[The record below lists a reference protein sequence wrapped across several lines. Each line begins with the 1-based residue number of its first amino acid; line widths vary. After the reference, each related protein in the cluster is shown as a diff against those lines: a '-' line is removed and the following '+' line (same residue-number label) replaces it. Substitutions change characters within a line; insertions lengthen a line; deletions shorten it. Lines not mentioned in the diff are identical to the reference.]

1 MNPTARSRTRTILA
15 PIVFGV
21 VALLLWQWF
30 VTARDIQPY
39 VLPSPSAIWEQ
50 FTGSLDIIRD
60 AAITTAKN
68 ALIGL
73 IIGSFFGVAWAAL
86 AAAVRPIEQ
95 MAAPVVVA
103 LSVIPIVALAPVL
116 YAMFGA
122 AAQTGRVLVA
132 AIAAF
137 VPVYLNSLRGLRTVA
152 PLHRD
157 LMRSYAASPWQATR
171 TVTLPG
177 AAPFIFTGIR
187 IASSVAVIS
196 ALIAEYFGG
205 PLDGLGISITSAVS
219 SSRYSLAWAFV
230 LGSVVI
236 GLLFYCVTYALEA
249 LVTRHRT

>member
-1 MNPTARSRTRTILA
+1 MSRDRLRTVLA
-15 PIVFGV
+15 PVVFGV
-21 VALLLWQWF
+21 VVLAAWQWL

-39 VLPSPSAIWEQ
+39 VLPSPSAIWQQ

-60 AAITTAKN
+60 AAITTAQN
-68 ALIGL
+68 ALLGLVIGTV
-73 IIGSFFGVAWAAL
+73 FGIAWAAL
-86 AAAVRPIEQ
+86 GAAVRPVEQ
-95 MAAPVVVA
+95 MLAPIVVA

-137 VPVYLNSLRGLRTVA
+137 VPVYLNALRGLRTVA
-152 PLHRD
+152 PIHRD
-157 LMRSYAASPWQATR
+157 LMRSYAATPWQATR
-171 TVTLPG
+171 SVTLPG
-177 AAPFIFTGIR
+177 AVPFVFTGIR

-230 LGSVVI
+230 LGAVVI
-236 GLLFYCVTYALEA
+236 GLVFYCVTYGLEA
-249 LVTRHRT
+249 LATRHRI

>member
-1 MNPTARSRTRTILA
+1 MTRALRARVRTVLA
-15 PIVFGV
+15 PLVFGV
-21 VALLLWQWF
+21 LAVALWQWF

-39 VLPSPSAIWEQ
+39 VLPSPSAIWGQ
-50 FTGSLDIIRD
+50 FADNLDIIRD
-60 AAITTAKN
+60 AAITTAEN
-68 ALIGL
+68 ALLGL
-73 IIGSFFGVAWAAL
+73 IIGTAFGIAWAAL
-86 AAAVRPIEQ
+86 GAASRPVEQ
-95 MAAPVVVA
+95 MAAPIVVA

-137 VPVYLNSLRGLRTVA
+137 VPVYVNALRGLRTVS
-152 PLHRD
+152 PIHRD
-157 LMRSYAASPWQATR
+157 LMRSYAANPWQATR
-171 TVTLPG
+171 SVTLPG
-177 AAPFIFTGIR
+177 AVPFVFTGIR

-230 LGSVVI
+230 LGAVII

-249 LVTRHRT
+249 VVTRHRT

>member
-1 MNPTARSRTRTILA
+1 MNPTLRSRLRVVLA
-15 PIVFGV
+15 PLVFGV
-21 VALLLWQWF
+21 VALLLWQWL

-50 FTGSLDIIRD
+50 FTGNLDIIRD

-68 ALIGL
+68 ALLGL
-73 IIGSFFGVAWAAL
+73 VIGSFFGIAWAAL

-137 VPVYLNSLRGLRTVA
+137 VPVYINSLRGLRTVA

-157 LMRSYAASPWQATR
+157 LMRSYAATGWQATR
-171 TVTLPG
+171 AVTLPG
-177 AAPFIFTGIR
+177 AVPFIFTGIR

-249 LVTRHRT
+249 LVTRHRA

>member
-1 MNPTARSRTRTILA
+1 MNPALRSRLRVVLA
-15 PIVFGV
+15 PVLFGV

-30 VTARDIQPY
+30 VTARNIQPY

-50 FTGSLDIIRD
+50 FTGNLDIIRD

-68 ALIGL
+68 ALLGL
-73 IIGSFFGVAWAAL
+73 IIGSFFGIGWAAI
-86 AAAVRPIEQ
+86 AAAIRPVEQ

-132 AIAAF
+132 AIAVF
-137 VPVYLNSLRGLRTVA
+137 VPVYVNSLRGLRTVA

-157 LMRSYAASPWQATR
+157 LMRSYAATGWQATR

-177 AAPFIFTGIR
+177 AVPFIFTGIR

-249 LVTRHRT
+249 LVTRHRA

>member
-1 MNPTARSRTRTILA
+1 MSARLRVVLA
-15 PIVFGV
+15 PVIFGV
-21 VALLLWQWF
+21 VALLLWQWL
-30 VTARDIQPY
+30 VTAKDIQPY
-39 VLPSPSAIWEQ
+39 VLPSPSAIWGQ
-50 FTGSLDIIRD
+50 FSDNLGIIRD

-68 ALIGL
+68 ALLGL
-73 IIGSFFGVAWAAL
+73 IIGTFFGIVWAAL

-95 MAAPVVVA
+95 MAAPIVVA

-137 VPVYLNSLRGLRTVA
+137 VPVYVNSLRGLRTVA

-157 LMRSYAASPWQATR
+157 LMRSYAATGWQATR
-171 TVTLPG
+171 AVTLPG
-177 AAPFIFTGIR
+177 AVPFVFTGIR

-230 LGSVVI
+230 LGSVII

>member
-1 MNPTARSRTRTILA
+1 MNPALRSRLRVVLA
-15 PIVFGV
+15 PLVFGV
-21 VALLLWQWF
+21 VALLLWQWL

-50 FTGSLDIIRD
+50 FTGNLDIIRD

-68 ALIGL
+68 ALLGL
-73 IIGSFFGVAWAAL
+73 IIGSFFGIAWAAL

-137 VPVYLNSLRGLRTVA
+137 VPVYINSLRGLRTVA

-157 LMRSYAASPWQATR
+157 LMRSYAASGWQATR
-171 TVTLPG
+171 AVTLPG
-177 AAPFIFTGIR
+177 AVPFIFTGIR

-249 LVTRHRT
+249 LVTRHRA

>member
-1 MNPTARSRTRTILA
+1 MSARLRTVLA
-15 PIVFGV
+15 PLVFGV
-21 VALLLWQWF
+21 LALLLWQWL

-68 ALIGL
+68 ALLGLVIGT
-73 IIGSFFGVAWAAL
+73 FFGVVWAAL
-86 AAAVRPIEQ
+86 AAAIRPVEQ
-95 MAAPVVVA
+95 MAAPLVVA

-137 VPVYLNSLRGLRTVA
+137 VPVYVNSLRGLRTVA

-157 LMRSYAASPWQATR
+157 LMRSYAATGWQATR
-171 TVTLPG
+171 AVTLPG
-177 AAPFIFTGIR
+177 AVPFIFTGIR

-230 LGSVVI
+230 LGSVII
-236 GLLFYCVTYALEA
+236 GLLFYCATYALEA
-249 LVTRHRT
+249 LVTRHRA

>member
-1 MNPTARSRTRTILA
+1 MSARLRVVLA
-15 PIVFGV
+15 PLIFGV

-30 VTARDIQPY
+30 VTAKDIQPY

-68 ALIGL
+68 ALLGL
-73 IIGSFFGVAWAAL
+73 IIGTFFGVAWAAL
-86 AAAVRPIEQ
+86 AAAVRPVEQ
-95 MAAPVVVA
+95 MAAPIVVA

-137 VPVYLNSLRGLRTVA
+137 VPVYVNSLRGLRTVA

-157 LMRSYAASPWQATR
+157 LMRSYAATGWQATR

-177 AAPFIFTGIR
+177 AVPFIFTGIR

-249 LVTRHRT
+249 LVTRHRA

>member
-1 MNPTARSRTRTILA
+1 MSARLRVILA
-15 PIVFGV
+15 PLIFGV
-21 VALLLWQWF
+21 FAVLLWQWL
-30 VTARDIQPY
+30 VTAKDIQPY

-50 FTGSLDIIRD
+50 FTGNLDIIRD

-68 ALIGL
+68 ALLGL
-73 IIGSFFGVAWAAL
+73 IIGAFFGIAWAAL

-137 VPVYLNSLRGLRTVA
+137 VPVYVNSLRGLRTVA
-152 PLHRD
+152 PAHRD
-157 LMRSYAASPWQATR
+157 LMRSYAATGWQATR
-171 TVTLPG
+171 AVTLPG
-177 AAPFIFTGIR
+177 AVPFIFTGIR

>member
-1 MNPTARSRTRTILA
+1 MSARLRTVLA
-15 PIVFGV
+15 PLVFGV
-21 VALLLWQWF
+21 LALLLWQWL

-68 ALIGL
+68 ALLGLVIGT
-73 IIGSFFGVAWAAL
+73 FFGVVWAAL
-86 AAAVRPIEQ
+86 AAAIRPVEQ
-95 MAAPVVVA
+95 MAAPLVVA

-137 VPVYLNSLRGLRTVA
+137 VPVYVNSLRGLRTVA

-157 LMRSYAASPWQATR
+157 LMRSYAATGWQATR
-171 TVTLPG
+171 AVTLPG
-177 AAPFIFTGIR
+177 AVPFIFTGIR

-230 LGSVVI
+230 LGSVII

-249 LVTRHRT
+249 LVTRHRA

>member
-1 MNPTARSRTRTILA
+1 MNPVLRSRLRVVLA
-15 PIVFGV
+15 PLVFGV
-21 VALLLWQWF
+21 LAIALWQWF
-30 VTARDIQPY
+30 VTARNIQPY

-50 FTGSLDIIRD
+50 FTGSIDIIRD

-68 ALIGL
+68 ALLGLLIGT
-73 IIGSFFGVAWAAL
+73 FFGVVCAAL
-86 AAAVRPIEQ
+86 AAAIRPIEQ
-95 MAAPVVVA
+95 MAAPTVVA

-137 VPVYLNSLRGLRTVA
+137 VPVYINALRGLRTVL
-152 PLHRD
+152 PIHRD
-157 LMRSYAASPWQATR
+157 LMRSYAATGWQATR
-171 TVTLPG
+171 SVTLPG
-177 AAPFIFTGIR
+177 AVPFIFTGIR

-249 LVTRHRT
+249 LVTRHRA